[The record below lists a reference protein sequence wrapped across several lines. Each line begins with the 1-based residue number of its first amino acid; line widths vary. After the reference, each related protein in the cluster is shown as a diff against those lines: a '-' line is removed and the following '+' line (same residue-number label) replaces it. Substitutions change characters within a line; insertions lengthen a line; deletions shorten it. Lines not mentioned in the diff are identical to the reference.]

1 MIKKIITLWLIC
13 TGGLTCLGQSYWSY
27 DDHGLSLKMPEIS
40 LISVMPANYTVN
52 LALGLPKNAGE
63 KPGENADSKDD
74 NTWLNYSCSMKYR
87 GSNRKIYAQ
96 ITSGSI
102 PDGLAVDLEVKDLQT
117 AGNGN
122 YGKRYASSIRLS
134 NQPQV
139 VVHRIGGGCTNRGT
153 NFGHQ
158 LIYEL
163 KLTDID
169 KLVVD
174 DDKTYL
180 TITYTISD

>member
-1 MIKKIITLWLIC
+1 MMNKMLFIC
-13 TGGLTCLGQSYWSY
+13 LVLSYSVSCSAQSYWSY

-40 LISVMPANYTVN
+40 LITVMPANYTVN
-52 LALGLPKNAGE
+52 LSLGLPKSAGD

-74 NTWLNYSCSMKYR
+74 NSWLNYSCSLKYR
-87 GSNRKIYAQ
+87 GSYRKVYAQ
-96 ITSGSI
+96 ITSGSV
-102 PDGLAVDLEVKDLQT
+102 PEGLAIDLEVKNLT
-117 AGNGN
+117 KS
-122 YGKRYASSIRLS
+122 GKGKWGRRYSSSVRLS

-139 VVHRIGGGCTNRGT
+139 VVNRIGGGCTRRGRT
-153 NFGHQ
+153 FGHQ

-169 KLVVD
+169 ELVVD
-174 DDKTYL
+174 DAKTYL

>member
-1 MIKKIITLWLIC
+1 MIKKILYTLALFTC
-13 TGGLTCLGQSYWSY
+13 SLTLNAQSYWSY

-40 LISVMPANYTVN
+40 LISVMPSNYTVN
-52 LALGLPKNAGE
+52 LALGLPKSAGD
-63 KPGENADSKDD
+63 KPGENVDSKDD

-87 GSNRKIYAQ
+87 GSYRKVYAQ
-96 ITSGSI
+96 ISSGSV
-102 PDGLAVDLEVKDLQT
+102 PDGLAIDLEVKNLQT
-117 AGNGN
+117 QGSGN
-122 YGKRYASSIRLS
+122 YGKRYTNSVRLS

-139 VVHRIGGGCTNRGT
+139 VVHRIGGGCTNRGRS
-153 NFGHQ
+153 FGHQ

-163 KLTDID
+163 KLVDID
-169 KLVVD
+169 ELIVD